1 MKNKLQILGKIKKV
15 NPPDYLYDR
24 IIDRFEN
31 RVTISTINLYVV
43 IILLLLKFNIF
54 SYNYFTPDN
63 MFFVDLFNVPI
74 SFLEYE

>member
-31 RVTISTINLYVV
+31 RVTISTISHYVV
-43 IILLLLKFNIF
+43 IILLLFKFNIF
-54 SYNYFTPDN
+54 SYNYFTADN

>member
-31 RVTISTINLYVV
+31 RVTISTISLYVV
-43 IILLLLKFNIF
+43 IFLLLLKFNIF
-54 SYNYFTPDN
+54 SYNYFTADN
-63 MFFVDLFNVPI
+63 MFFVDLFNVTI

>member
-43 IILLLLKFNIF
+43 IILLLFKFNII